1 MTELQYRIYKI
12 YVRIA
17 AFAVILS
24 LPSAFVLPVEWSFEN
39 GLLENFQVIVLI
51 IETALILCLRLNAKW
66 LQRFFAAGFILIALR
81 ELSWGRV
88 FFPTGMEEFGAVFV
102 SMADYE
108 YRLHV
113 YVFLTIYIA
122 AMLFVLIRFVPVK
135 KILFGRQP
143 LAAFAVILIAHTLNY
158 IGDHG
163 LIIGKAYGQV
173 LEELNELILYMTLP
187 AVALYWLWQLKEN
200 PSK

>member
-1 MTELQYRIYKI
+1 MPPLKCKMASKIFCGGFHIDCPARIELGAR
-12 YVRIA
+12 
-17 AFAVILS
+17 
-24 LPSAFVLPVEWSFEN
+24 
-39 GLLENFQVIVLI
+39 
-51 IETALILCLRLNAKW
+51 
-66 LQRFFAAGFILIALR
+66 
-81 ELSWGRV
+81 

-143 LAAFAVILIAHTLNY
+143 LAAFAVILIAHLLNY